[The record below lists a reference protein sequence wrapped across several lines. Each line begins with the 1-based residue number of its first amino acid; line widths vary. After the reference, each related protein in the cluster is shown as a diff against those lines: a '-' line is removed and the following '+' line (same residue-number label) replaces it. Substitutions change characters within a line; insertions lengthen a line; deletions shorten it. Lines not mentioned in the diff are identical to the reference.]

1 MHRVLCRAFL
11 LMSLCAAAASLP
23 ARALEVKISAQA
35 IERTLKAQL
44 FKGAEGRYY
53 IRGNPASACF
63 VYAEQP
69 KVTFKDDRVWVHL
82 RTHARLGTGL
92 KGACL
97 GVSVTTEA
105 DVSMAPEAEGT
116 SIGFRDARIERA
128 SESPELNF
136 LLAPFLSHKLPT
148 EMKVDAA
155 QTMARLLSQ
164 SVASTGYALTL
175 DSLKLHS
182 MTVENNSL
190 VVDADADLS
199 VN

>member
-1 MHRVLCRAFL
+1 MLCGLALVL
-11 LMSLCAAAASLP
+11 SICAVSTLP
-23 ARALEVKISAQA
+23 AHALEVKISAQA

-44 FKGAEGRYY
+44 FSGPEGRYY
-53 IRGNPASACF
+53 IRGNATSACF

-69 KVTFKDDRVWVHL
+69 KVSFKADRVWVHV

-105 DVSMAPEAEGT
+105 DVSMVPEAEGT
-116 SIGFRDARIERA
+116 SVGFRDARIERA
-128 SESPELNF
+128 SASPELNF
-136 LLAPFLSHKLPT
+136 LLAPFLSHKLPAQ
-148 EMKVDAA
+148 MKVDTA
-155 QTMARLLSQ
+155 QTMAKLLSQ

-182 MTVENNSL
+182 MTVEDNSL
-190 VVDADADLS
+190 VVDADAGLS